1 MKTVRLRGWTEGD
14 VNLALAQLSK
24 MIQTLEVRPEQIDLV
39 LGEDFARHM
48 TEILDQIN
56 ALEVDVNNR
65 VLKGIRINNIALIT
79 DDIEITSDMI
89 PFELNGVVYN
99 ETITERLSQVLGPV
113 NIRGN
118 VQLIGDLPL
127 TGNLPRDGMV
137 VLRDETNDNNQWL
150 YMWVDKDSPGVFSWH
165 AITPFGVDLTNFYT
179 KDETWSSKEIIA
191 DQLRQDNAI
200 RAFIA
205 ENDTVILNAA
215 SVNAASLITSNN
227 IAINNQIS
235 DARRVAMQ
243 YTDTREAV
251 MRAALVPNTR
261 RINDHPL
268 TGDITLSTLDI
279 RHNDQSLYR
288 VLLALR
294 AIMSVAGIVDNY
306 SQLPTPVNS
315 GEAWVVRNGI
325 SPGVPDLYV
334 IISGQF
340 VRVASFNLNLDNY
353 YTIPE
358 VDQLLSNQ
366 AAQLAADIVSSAQN
380 TLTAA
385 NNFTDSSLQAI
396 LGLLNNKVGQDF
408 PIPLLTGLQ
417 VTTNDSNSQRITLLR
432 TFLNQDSAPDLNILL
447 PGVTVS
453 DPGLMSPSILQ
464 RHNQMS
470 DWIESFVGGLFVGSF
485 STRAALSAAP
495 ISPDWNDNDWAT
507 VQEDETYLDQFGN
520 PQLTKYIFNRTTG
533 WRFSNIQ
540 GGNMPGLASNTRP
553 GLTQGNPV
561 GAGNISVDANDG
573 RMSVN
578 GWAELIN
585 RIGNSEATV
594 GLNSQGQPTTIP
606 TGMRLDIQNL
616 QDNKV
621 DNINRTPENNLVTV
635 NVNSQGQVTGGA
647 TTQASNTISDFASA
661 VDARVNAILATA
673 LGVNGII
680 TVAIRNAI
688 NTALLTVTEL
698 PALTTA
704 PMLRLDRNVT
714 MGTVIG
720 NMSLRD
726 LFRPTVHEVSWGII
740 PPLSID
746 VRNTF
751 ANVSFGI
758 IVASGPGSS
767 PIIFPEGNWTAT
779 TYQIVDG
786 RRITF
791 CRRDL

>member
-1 MKTVRLRGWTEGD
+1 MKTVRLRGWTESD

-56 ALEVDVNNR
+56 ALEIDVNNR

-79 DDIEITSDMI
+79 DDIQITSDMI

-99 ETITERLSQVLGPV
+99 ETITERLNQVLGPV

-118 VQLIGDLPL
+118 VQLISDLPL
-127 TGNLPRDGMV
+127 TGNLPRDGLV

-150 YMWVDKDSPGVFSWH
+150 YMWVDKDSPGVFSWQ

-179 KDETWSSKEIIA
+179 KDETWSSQEIIA
-191 DQLRQDNAI
+191 DQLRQDGAI

-315 GEAWVVRNGI
+315 GEGWIVRNGI

-334 IISGQF
+334 IISGRF
-340 VRVASFNLNLDNY
+340 VRVASLNLNLDNY

-358 VDQLLSNQ
+358 IDQLLSVQ
-366 AAQLAADIVSSAQN
+366 AAQLSADIISSAQN

-385 NNFTDSSLQAI
+385 NNFTELSLQAFH
-396 LGLLNNKVGQDF
+396 GLLNNKVGQDF

-417 VTTNDSNSQRITLLR
+417 ITPNDSNSQRITLLR

-453 DPGLMSPSILQ
+453 EPGLMSPSILQ

-470 DWIESFVGGLFVGSF
+470 DWVDNVDLGGRFTLNFP
-485 STRAALSAAP
+485 TRADLNAAP
-495 ISPDWNDNDWAT
+495 IDPSWNDNDWAT
-507 VQEDETYLDQFGN
+507 VQDDETHLDQFGN
-520 PQLTKYIFNRTTG
+520 PQTTKYLWNKVTG
-533 WRFSNIQ
+533 WRFESIQ
-540 GGNMPGLASNTRP
+540 RGNMPGLASNTRA

-561 GAGNISVDANDG
+561 GAGNIFVDANDG

-578 GWAELIN
+578 GWAELIV
-585 RIGNSEATV
+585 RMLNSEATV

-616 QDNKV
+616 QNNKV
-621 DNINRTPENNLVTV
+621 DNINRTAENNLVTV

-647 TTQASNTISDFASA
+647 TTQAANTISDFASA
-661 VDARVNAILATA
+661 VDARANAILAAA
-673 LGVNGII
+673 LGVNGSI
-680 TVAIRNAI
+680 TNAI
-688 NTALLTVTEL
+688 QSALNSQILSRDIMINSLAGPFLLRNMGRPIFHIEVWSTVQG
-698 PALTTA
+698 PSGG
-704 PMLRLDRNVT
+704 V
-714 MGTVIG
+714 V
-720 NMSLRD
+720 
-726 LFRPTVHEVSWGII
+726 
-740 PPLSID
+740 D
-746 VRNTF
+746 VRSRFSDTT
-751 ANVSFGI
+751 FGI
-758 IVASGPGSS
+758 VIVQAPSTPVISSVLLPSGGTWEQVQLATIPLTRL
-767 PIIFPEGNWTAT
+767 IFCSRS
-779 TYQIVDG
+779 I
-786 RRITF
+786 
-791 CRRDL
+791 